1 MSKPNAT
8 ARRTPVERNIY
19 LASSGKLE
27 VGLKDGAGKQRWR
40 TVEGGITAARALRD
54 ELLAARGR
62 GERVAPNP
70 RLRFGEAS
78 ERWLTGYVV
87 DLREATRELYR
98 NAVER
103 HLRPRYATRRLDAIT
118 PDDLARLVREL
129 RAAGLSESSAQ
140 NVLGV
145 VNRIYRYAARRL
157 GWAGTNPVSLMLP
170 AERPKPSQTARRRVF
185 EGQELEQVISAAR
198 GIWRSLFI
206 LAAVTG
212 ARLSEL
218 CGLTWECVYLDD
230 LDDAEIEFL
239 WQVDRRGGRRPS
251 KKDSS
256 VRTIPIP
263 RELAMILA
271 KHKLACPNNG
281 PDAYVFATSTGRAL
295 SQRNVGRALRAT
307 QRRAVDDDGRPTFPI
322 LHERDEYDK
331 PVPIPRGAL
340 PSMHGF
346 RHTVASRA
354 FLAGE
359 SMDEVAFMLGH
370 ANANVTRAVYLRE
383 LNDARRRA
391 MRRSKMIG
399 EYGSALEAAA
409 APITP
414 ADTCKAGAEVRQL
427 REAS

>member
-1 MSKPNAT
+1 MSKANAT
-8 ARRTPVERNIY
+8 ARRVSVERNIY
-19 LASSGKLE
+19 RRPTGVFE
-27 VGLKDGAGKQRWR
+27 VGFKDGAGIQRWR

-54 ELLAARGR
+54 ELLAQRGR

-70 RLRFGEAS
+70 RLRFADAS
-78 ERWLTGYVV
+78 EKWLAGPVV
-87 DLREATRELYR
+87 DLRETTRDLYR
-98 NAVER
+98 NAVEN

-118 PDDLARLVREL
+118 ADDLARLVREL
-129 RAAGLSESSAQ
+129 RTAGLSESSAQ

-170 AERPKPSQTARRRVF
+170 AERPKPSQTASKRIF
-185 EGQELEQVISAAR
+185 EGQELEQVIGAAR
-198 GIWRSLFI
+198 GIWRPFLI
-206 LAAVTG
+206 VAAVTG

-218 CGLTWECVYLDD
+218 CGLIWECVHLSD

-239 WQVDRRGGRRPS
+239 WQVDRRGRRRPS

-256 VRTIPIP
+256 VRTVPIP
-263 RELAMILA
+263 RKLAVILA
-271 KHKLACPNNG
+271 EHKIASRYSG
-281 PDAYVFATSTGRAL
+281 PGAPVFATSTGRPL

-307 QRRAVDDDGRPTFPI
+307 QRRAVDGDGRPTFPI
-322 LHERDEYDK
+322 LHERDERDK
-331 PVPIPRGAL
+331 PVPVPPRTL
-340 PSMHGF
+340 PSMHSF

-370 ANANVTRAVYLRE
+370 ANANVTRTVYLRE

-391 MRRSKMIG
+391 MRRSKMMG
-399 EYGSALEAAA
+399 EYGAALEAAA
-409 APITP
+409 TLTPTCDHPI
-414 ADTCKAGAEVRQL
+414 GAEVRQL

>member
-8 ARRTPVERNIY
+8 ARRTRVERNIY
-19 LASSGKLE
+19 RRPTGIFE
-27 VGLKDGAGKQRWR
+27 VGFKDGAGVQRWR

-87 DLREATRELYR
+87 DLREATRDLYR

-103 HLRPRYATRRLDAIT
+103 HLCPRYATRRLDAIT

-140 NVLGV
+140 NILGV

-170 AERPKPSQTARRRVF
+170 AERPKPSRTAPRRLF
-185 EGQELEQVISAAR
+185 EGQELEQVIGAAR
-198 GIWRSLFI
+198 GIWRPFLV

-218 CGLTWECVYLDD
+218 CGLTWECVHLED

-239 WQVDRRGGRRPS
+239 WQVDRRGQRRPS

-256 VRTIPIP
+256 VRTVPIP
-263 RELAMILA
+263 RELALILA
-271 KHKLACPNNG
+271 EHKLACRDSA

-307 QRRAVDDDGRPTFPI
+307 QRRAVDDDGRLTFPI
-322 LHERDEYDK
+322 LHNRDEHDR
-331 PVPIPRGAL
+331 PVPIPHGAL
-340 PSMHGF
+340 PSMHSF

-359 SMDEVAFMLGH
+359 SMDEVAFLLGH
-370 ANANVTRAVYLRE
+370 ANANVTRTVYLRE

-391 MRRSKMIG
+391 MRRSKMVG
-399 EYGSALEAAA
+399 EYGAALEAAA
-409 APITP
+409 TATP
-414 ADTCKAGAEVRQL
+414 AKDHSTGAEVRQL
-427 REAS
+427 REA